1 MARQA
6 YEQAGRKILDATVG
20 GKLQIFNKVDYSS
33 LF

>member
-6 YEQAGRKILDATVG
+6 YEKAGRRVADATVG
-20 GKLQIFNKVDYSS
+20 GKLTIFEKVDYST